1 MAVLNLLRY
10 QFEGVKIVGC
20 IFQHHQAVWKK
31 VQDLGL
37 SSLFYC
43 GDDFQEMVPHGV
55 CSLLRSGGQIGVLRG
70 HYPLEDRVEAWPR
83 YLLGQGREL

>member
-1 MAVLNLLRY
+1 MNKERAGNHKPMLVFTDFEVAVLNLLRY
-10 QFEGVKIVGC
+10 QFECVKIVGC

-43 GDDFQEMVPHGV
+43 DYDFQEMIHMVYALCYVP
-55 CSLLRSGGQIGVLRG
+55 
-70 HYPLEDRVEAWPR
+70 EDK
-83 YLLGQGREL
+83 